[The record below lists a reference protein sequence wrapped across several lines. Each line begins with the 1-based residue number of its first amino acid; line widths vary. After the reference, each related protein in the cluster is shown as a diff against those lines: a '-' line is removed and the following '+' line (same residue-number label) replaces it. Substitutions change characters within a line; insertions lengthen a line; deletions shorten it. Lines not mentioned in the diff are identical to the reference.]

1 MKTSFDPLAQR
12 YPSRRFP
19 VYARGGMVNASSP
32 QALDAPRWQWLRDG
46 DD

>member
-12 YPSRRFP
+12 YSSPRFP